1 MVYIVTSC
9 KATETEAT
17 HEGKGGCANSFRKNP
32 IIERQNRGEE
42 TVAIYCNIEMNMKE
56 EMHEAVINST
66 EKMTVSIKKEE
77 CDGESVHPNQESL
90 CIKEEDYELVTV
102 DIKEEAEETS
112 VRFEMPK
119 PASMECTD
127 LKVGSE
133 SLLSETKMADEMSSV
148 RTWEDQ
154 PTPSNWA
161 TITLQDN
168 GRFFLSLPH
177 TSLHYK
183 AQQIADDENM
193 KKVTSESEGVV
204 IPASL
209 QDNSLLFMKLTTV
222 GVINTQPEMHIT
234 KDSATVHQEQ
244 RKSSE
249 SEPKS
254 KNDRQSQA
262 QQKMFQCSEC
272 GKRFTRISHLHN
284 HTRIHT
290 GEKPY
295 CCSECGRRF
304 ITSSSLQYHRR
315 THTGEKPFC
324 CPECGKQFITS
335 SKFQYHKRT
344 HTGEKPYCCSEC
356 GKRFTTSSYL
366 QIHAQIHNGEKPYCC
381 AECGT
386 GFMCKSSL
394 QKHRRIHTG
403 EKPYSCFECGKLFS
417 YKSTLQ
423 THIMI
428 HTGEKPFCC
437 FECGK
442 GFTFKSCLQKH
453 GRVHT
458 KGKR

>member
-1 MVYIVTSC
+1 M
-9 KATETEAT
+9 
-17 HEGKGGCANSFRKNP
+17 
-32 IIERQNRGEE
+32 
-42 TVAIYCNIEMNMKE
+42 NIKE
-56 EMHEAVINST
+56 EMHEADINST
-66 EKMTVSIKKEE
+66 EKMTVSIKKED
-77 CDGESVHPNQESL
+77 CDGGSVHPNQESL
-90 CIKEEDYELVTV
+90 CIKEENYELVTV

-112 VRFEMPK
+112 VRVEMPK
-119 PASMECTD
+119 PARMECTD

-168 GRFFLSLPH
+168 GSFFLSLPH
-177 TSLHYK
+177 NSLHYETQQK
-183 AQQIADDENM
+183 ANDENM
-193 KKVTSESEGVV
+193 KKVTSGSEGVV
-204 IPASL
+204 RPASL

-222 GVINTQPEMHIT
+222 GVINTQPEMNNT

-249 SEPKS
+249 NEPNS
-254 KNDRQSQA
+254 KNGSQSQA

-335 SKFQYHKRT
+335 SN
-344 HTGEKPYCCSEC
+344 
-356 GKRFTTSSYL
+356 L

-381 AECGT
+381 TECGT